1 MEKEDNNIRD
11 ILARNI
17 KKNRRKN
24 GLSQERLAEKAGIS
38 TPFVAMIE
46 VSRKF
51 PTPEML
57 DRIAKALEIETYE
70 LFVVKPSP
78 EDAMERLHDTL
89 VGNIERIVG
98 EAVEKAIANKHK
110 L

>member
-1 MEKEDNNIRD
+1 
-11 ILARNI
+11 
-17 KKNRRKN
+17 
-24 GLSQERLAEKAGIS
+24 
-38 TPFVAMIE
+38 MIE

-57 DRIAKALEIETYE
+57 DRLANALEIEAYE

-89 VGNIERIVG
+89 ASNIEKIVVN
-98 EAVEKAIANKHK
+98 AIEKTLSAKCIG
-110 L
+110 